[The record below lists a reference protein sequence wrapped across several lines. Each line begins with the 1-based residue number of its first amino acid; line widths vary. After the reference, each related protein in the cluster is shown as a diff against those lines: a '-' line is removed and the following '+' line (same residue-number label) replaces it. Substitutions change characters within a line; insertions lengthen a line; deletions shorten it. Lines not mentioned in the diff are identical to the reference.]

1 VTQVEQ
7 SILRPLTRAGATVL
21 VIDHEAKSNGGTPFG
36 SVAKLGAADLV
47 WHTEARD
54 GYSTLTVSADRHD
67 EYDDTYPVARLLFQD
82 GRPVLTELIGTF
94 DDFLADDAKAKALE
108 AKRDKLVTD
117 AVADSPEDYWSASSL
132 GEQLGAGKL
141 TGWGARSWRQHISTM
156 ITAKKL
162 GAWKA
167 GNAYRLRLPGAVS
180 SLSAGDLAAM
190 GAGPPRTTRTTSE
203 GWRGLA
209 EELAKRDW
217 QKNWH
222 ANSSANARPCQYPA

>member
-1 VTQVEQ
+1 LYLPGRRANAGHCLRLHTVTGKVHPFPADPQVL
-7 SILRPLTRAGATVL
+7 SIAP
-21 VIDHEAKSNGGTPFG
+21 
-36 SVAKLGAADLV
+36 
-47 WHTEARD
+47 
-54 GYSTLTVSADRHD
+54 
-67 EYDDTYPVARLLFQD
+67 
-82 GRPVLTELIGTF
+82 
-94 DDFLADDAKAKALE
+94 
-108 AKRDKLVTD
+108 D

-190 GAGPPRTTRTTSE
+190 GAGPASDDE
-203 GWRGLA
+203 DD
-209 EELAKRDW
+209 E
-217 QKNWH
+217 
-222 ANSSANARPCQYPA
+222 